1 MSNGIDGL
9 QAQIAQL
16 KRNQRRLALG
26 YAGVGV
32 LAVAALMTGA
42 TSQRSASF
50 DVIDA
55 QRINIKES
63 DGTLRLAISNRT
75 LFPGVLIHNKEQP
88 HPRPMAGM
96 LFFNDEG
103 TENGGLIYNGS
114 LDKNGKPSS
123 GMSLT
128 FDRYQQDQQMQ
139 LLGVDDAGTHYAGL
153 TFNDVA
159 DGLDR
164 PFFSERDESL
174 HRNGI
179 PAITERVFLGKSEAR
194 DAMLTLRDGQGKPR
208 LELVVTPAG
217 DAKVRFLDEH
227 GNTTREL
234 SADRQ

>member
-1 MSNGIDGL
+1 MSDAIEAL

-16 KRNQRRLALG
+16 KRNQRRLTLG
-26 YAGVGV
+26 CAAAG
-32 LAVAALMTGA
+32 LLTMAALTMGA

-55 QRINIKES
+55 QRINIKEP
-63 DGTLRLAISNRT
+63 DGTVRLAISNRT
-75 LFPGVLIHNKEQP
+75 LFPGVIIHNKEQP

-153 TFNDVA
+153 SFNDVA
-159 DGLDR
+159 DGLSR

-174 HRNGI
+174 HREGV
-179 PAITERVFLGKSEAR
+179 PAITERVFLGKSDAR
-194 DAMLTLRDGQGKPR
+194 EAMLTLRDGRGKPR
-208 LELVVTPAG
+208 LELVVTPSG
-217 DAKVRFLDEH
+217 DASVRFLDEN
-227 GNTTREL
+227 GEATREL
-234 SADRQ
+234 SADSP

>member
-1 MSNGIDGL
+1 MSNGIDVL

-55 QRINIKES
+55 QRINIKEP

-139 LLGVDDAGTHYAGL
+139 LLGVDDAGTYYAGL

-194 DAMLTLRDGQGKPR
+194 DAILTLRDGQGKPR

-217 DAKVRFLDEH
+217 DAKVRFLDER
-227 GNTTREL
+227 GNARREL

>member
-1 MSNGIDGL
+1 MSVGIQSL
-9 QAQIAQL
+9 QAQIAHL
-16 KRNQRRLALG
+16 KRNQRRLTLG
-26 YAGVGV
+26 YAGAGV
-32 LAVAALMTGA
+32 LIVAALMMGA

-55 QRINIKES
+55 QRVNIREP

-75 LFPGVLIHNKEQP
+75 LFPGAIIHNKELP

-114 LDKNGKPSS
+114 LDKDGKASS

-139 LLGVDDAGTHYAGL
+139 LLGVDEAGAHYAGL

-164 PFFSERDESL
+164 PFFSDRDEAL
-174 HRNGI
+174 HNEGV
-179 PAITERVFLGKSEAR
+179 PAITERVFLGKSDAR
-194 DAMLTLRDGQGKPR
+194 EAMLTLRDGQGKPR
-208 LELVVTPAG
+208 LELMVTPSG
-217 DAKVRFLDEH
+217 DASVRFLDEN
-227 GNTTREL
+227 GKPIREI
-234 SADRQ
+234 SADSQ

>member
-1 MSNGIDGL
+1 MSNGIDVL
-9 QAQIAQL
+9 QAQVAQL
-16 KRNQRRLALG
+16 KRSQRRLTLG
-26 YAGVGV
+26 YAGFGV
-32 LAVAALMTGA
+32 LAVAALMMGA

-55 QRINIKES
+55 QRINIKEP

-139 LLGVDDAGTHYAGL
+139 LLGVDEAGTHSAGL

-164 PFFSERDESL
+164 PFFSKRDEAL
-174 HRNGI
+174 HRNGV
-179 PAITERVFLGKSEAR
+179 PAITERVFLGKSDAR

-217 DAKVRFLDEH
+217 DAKVRFLDEN
-227 GNTTREL
+227 GNATREL
-234 SADRQ
+234 SADTR